1 MNPGRRNSGA
11 AVAER
16 RTASNDAPGFGVS
29 GQAPRSPRTVSNSR
43 GIFFMLV
50 AMAAFVSGDALMKLA
65 SASLPTGETIFIRG
79 VVASAL
85 VWTAVLASAAR
96 RQVVHAFTRI
106 MALRSGADV
115 GGAFLFQSAL
125 SRMPFADASAVLQIN
140 PLMVTAAAAV
150 FLGEKV
156 GWRRWTATAI
166 GFLGVLLIIRPGSSS
181 FSWWSVVLI
190 GAVICATAR
199 DLATRKIETGI
210 PALVITA
217 VSVTAVMLVSLLLL
231 PFEEW
236 IMPDSP
242 TLSRLV
248 AAGALMLAGQLCVVI
263 SIRCS
268 DISAVVPFR
277 YSAILW
283 SIGLGIMI
291 WGETPDR
298 LTLLGIA
305 IVAAAGLYAFFR
317 EQKLRRLAAAK

>member
-1 MNPGRRNSGA
+1 VS
-11 AVAER
+11 ER
-16 RTASNDAPGFGVS
+16 VIASNDPSSDGGPVVS
-29 GQAPRSPRTVSNSR
+29 HVAQRSVGNTR
-43 GIFFMLV
+43 GILFMLV

-65 SASLPTGETIFIRG
+65 SASLPTGEAIFIRG
-79 VVASAL
+79 LVASTL
-85 VWTAVLASAAR
+85 VWVAVLTSAAR

-115 GGAFLFQSAL
+115 GGSILFQSAL

-140 PLMVTAAAAV
+140 PLLVTAAAAL

-190 GAVICATAR
+190 GAVMCATTR
-199 DLATRKIETGI
+199 DLATRKIEAGI

-217 VSVTAVMLVSLLLL
+217 ISVTCVTLASLLLL
-231 PFEEW
+231 PFERW
-236 IMPDSP
+236 VMPDP
-242 TLSRLV
+242 ATLSRLV
-248 AAGALMLAGQLCVVI
+248 AAGALMLAAQLCVVI
-263 SIRCS
+263 SIRSS

-291 WGETPDR
+291 WGEFPDR
-298 LTLLGIA
+298 LTLMGIA
-305 IVAAAGLYAFFR
+305 IVSAAGLYAFFR
-317 EQKLRRLAAAK
+317 EQKLNRLAAAQ